1 MKRTQTDGVAMV
13 IKTSRLL
20 LTAALLG
27 FIAPAF
33 AQEQFGTPEAAVEA
47 LVAAA
52 RSGDGD
58 TILKVLGR
66 DGKPIVSSGDPVAD
80 SNIRQDFVSAYD
92 AKHAIEMEG
101 DGTQTLIIG
110 EDDWPFPI
118 PLVNKAGQW
127 QFDTKAGLDE
137 ILRRRI
143 GRNELSAIQVSLAYV
158 QAQNE
163 YASLDPA
170 GQGRGVYAQ
179 RIVSRPGKK
188 DGLYWPTAE
197 GEEPSPLGDLAAQA
211 AAEGYKT
218 GSTPIPYHGYYY
230 RILTRQGAGASGGAY
245 DYLAKGKM
253 IGGFALIAYP
263 AEYGNSGIMTFI
275 VNQDGTVFQKD
286 LGDRTEKIARR
297 IETFDPNAKW
307 QKANTEP

>member
-27 FIAPAF
+27 LSAPAF

-47 LVAAA
+47 LVTAA
-52 RSGDGD
+52 RSEDGAA
-58 TILKVLGR
+58 ILKVLGP

-80 SNIRQDFVSAYD
+80 TNIRQNFVTAYD
-92 AKHAIEMEG
+92 AKHTIEMEG
-101 DGTQTLIIG
+101 DGTQTLVIDN
-110 EDDWPFPI
+110 DDWPFPI

-127 QFDTKAGLDE
+127 QFDTKAGRDE

-158 QAQNE
+158 EAQNE

-170 GQGRGVYAQ
+170 GHGRGVYAQ

-188 DGLYWPTAE
+188 DGLIGRAPRMKRPARLASSLHRLQPKATRPAAPRYHIMAITTAS
-197 GEEPSPLGDLAAQA
+197 SPGKARPLPAG
-211 AAEGYKT
+211 
-218 GSTPIPYHGYYY
+218 
-230 RILTRQGAGASGGAY
+230 LTTTSPR
-245 DYLAKGKM
+245 
-253 IGGFALIAYP
+253 
-263 AEYGNSGIMTFI
+263 
-275 VNQDGTVFQKD
+275 
-286 LGDRTEKIARR
+286 AR
-297 IETFDPNAKW
+297 
-307 QKANTEP
+307 

>member
-1 MKRTQTDGVAMV
+1 MM
-13 IKTSRLL
+13 IKTSCVL
-20 LTAALLG
+20 LTVTLLG
-27 FIAPAF
+27 FSAPVF

-52 RSGDGD
+52 RSGDGE

-92 AKHAIEMEG
+92 AKHVIEMEG

-118 PLVNKAGQW
+118 PLINTAGRW
-127 QFDTKAGLDE
+127 QFDTNEGLDE

-143 GRNELSAIQVSLAYV
+143 GRNELSTIQVSLAYV

-218 GSTPIPYHGYYY
+218 GSAPIPYHGYYY
-230 RILTRQGAGASGGAY
+230 RILTRQGAAARGGAY
-245 DYLAKGKM
+245 DYLAKDKM

-297 IETFDPNAKW
+297 IETFDPDAKW
-307 QKANTEP
+307 QRANTEP